1 MKRFMFAFL
10 AAVSVVLINAVAG
23 LAMVFLIGE
32 YGLWIAW
39 PIFGVLFGLLVAIFL
54 RYVDKSV

>member
-1 MKRFMFAFL
+1 MKRFMLAFL
-10 AAVSVVLINAVAG
+10 AACFVVLTSIITG
-23 LAMVFLIGE
+23 LAMVFLISE
-32 YGLWIAW
+32 HGLWIAW